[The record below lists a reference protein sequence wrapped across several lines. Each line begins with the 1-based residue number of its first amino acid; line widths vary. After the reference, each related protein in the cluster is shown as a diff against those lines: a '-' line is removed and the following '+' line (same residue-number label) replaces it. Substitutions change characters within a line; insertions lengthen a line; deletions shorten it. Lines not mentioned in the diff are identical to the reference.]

1 MLFSGGASGSSKS
14 KKDDKKEKKVDKNER
29 YEIQEQVFAK
39 WCSWIIDGS
48 NVENFKDIGDNKFL
62 IKLGEYISG
71 KSIPLSNNKH
81 QDIDNVFTT
90 LIPDEEDKIYQI
102 SITEVIEGI
111 PKTVSSMFWQIIQVY
126 WKQFA
131 PPGMKE
137 LKLSEAIK
145 DWCLEACSQYDEI
158 TITDFTSSWRDG
170 MALNALIASYDPTL
184 IDMDKIR
191 NMKGD
196 ERIENAINIAKYK
209 LNVPNLLTTKDFH
222 SEYLDNRSVVLY
234 LMTLYLC
241 LVKETSH
248 DSNEKITKKSSDL
261 KNNDI
266 KMISPETAKALQ
278 NFNQNIQ
285 MTNEEQ
291 QQMHQ
296 EQINQLSSEN
306 QQSSNFINKETPELQ
321 HEQTIRSRKSSSS
334 SQKSISKRRMKKYEE
349 QLKDYESCLEQVL
362 AWLLEAE
369 EELNNMGHVSTI
381 DVEKLKEQFKQH
393 EQFMLSLTQ
402 SQDSVGKVL
411 ARGQHLSQ
419 KLEEEQCTAVISQLL
434 IVNQRWETVREKAME
449 RQTEL
454 QSNLNNLQLKQL
466 NNISIWLD
474 DMENIIKKRQVIAS
488 DIDEIEKQIKDHEDV
503 QEMISIQQ
511 SNIEKLST
519 FVAVIDVEND
529 VSDEAKYDIL
539 EKRLHEVGQ
548 RWIAIC
554 EWAENRANALDG
566 LVELQIQ
573 YREELEG
580 LGKWLT
586 NKEVELGFLKST
598 DILETNED
606 IKQQLELLQKIET
619 DLEEEHS
626 NFVKLSQLCME
637 LVSKYD
643 KTNISE
649 ANKIKKDLD
658 LITSRWDNI
667 VTRLE
672 EYSQALIK
680 SGKTGELYLQSL
692 SSDNEKKLLDS
703 NLGTTIQF
711 PSMEMSYCITT
722 SPSSKEKVQKQED
735 ESPKSEMNI
744 VDDFVHMVGE
754 LNDDIQ
760 PLYDWQRTFTMN
772 LTPET
777 LPIMIQ
783 VCQKKLNEIKVAE
796 VKVEKLQNKLIDIE
810 EGCLSK
816 ENLQIVNDVFD
827 NFMKK
832 WGSIVKKIS
841 ECLENLTEKNIDLEK
856 SAQIASNLNDWL
868 TKIENIL
875 SEITKITEPDQRIYR
890 LKKIADQLDSQEKNL
905 VYLQKTLP
913 NSEKV
918 KKLQHRMIS
927 ILTSIQKYQQNE
939 SKATLDE
946 WFNKMEQNL
955 KVGDIFP
962 GNTEFLNDELNKVER
977 LITEML
983 ETKKRNSDNN
993 ELCDRIDK
1001 LVKNGNSK
1009 KHIIIENISKT
1020 QQINYKYEKSLEKS
1034 NELKCELD
1042 NLKKSNESLSVLEKQ
1057 FKLLRDKITSES
1069 QVKDEIIKLL
1079 NDINFKI
1086 SRTNNS
1092 KKEELSNTI
1101 NDMIKNIKENWNV
1114 LDLEID
1120 EHLNCLIKEQRK
1132 ICETEFK
1139 NLKEL
1144 VEKLEKCMNASSD
1157 ASDAEELSEFL
1168 DELEH
1173 LLEKIEKVSK
1183 QLNSVIPS
1191 ESCSLKNEVEKFI
1204 VHKEAIVASAN
1215 RRINT
1220 LQSAVNTCDKF
1231 ESDLCKFQNWCTNV
1245 GYILSKRVS
1254 EDVYATDVP
1263 HEYKGSMIDG
1273 NLIEQITK
1281 EFEDN
1286 QKFLK
1291 DLDTFIEKSKSQF
1304 QSNDRLRILLE
1315 HSTSQLNELKTKFE
1329 EFKKPVMFNNSVNR
1343 ILRRLSDIENT
1354 VDDLTCC
1361 SVNDMEYNLNHCQQ
1375 LVIELQEIEKELVE
1389 LNNKK
1394 QNFIDCETLS
1404 KDEAEGLEHKFDY
1417 ARNCCKNHI
1426 ERCEMAEHKLIKC
1439 KEYLEK
1445 IDFEK
1450 ETVNKIL
1457 KDAENPVLSYTA
1469 DELKNLLIEAKKSI
1483 DKIDEF
1489 NCLIIENGFK
1499 SNIDFD
1505 DILEK
1510 YGNIQKLFDAECFEQ
1525 EKMDTDNWDTL
1536 LECVTKYKDELDSFL
1551 NSLNDI
1557 EGIDLR
1563 KALFNQRELKN
1574 LYNDKVTFLMHVKPE
1589 LSEKLLLE
1597 MNEINNKWNSL
1608 EKQINIEDSPVPSK
1622 ILRCNSD
1629 SSEEGII
1636 STVMEYLETPKL
1648 IENDTEFNFG
1658 NDNIETMTFQEKVSK
1673 LNEVFK
1679 QAEESLDFQKYPIKD
1694 FVDWKERINIFN
1706 QWLDKWNPTVN
1717 EVLNEGRELAENGRS
1732 ELDVHDALD
1741 KLDNVVEISSNIKEI
1756 LEKNEK
1762 NLNNMMNDWNAYE
1775 TEIKKLSEDVEELKN
1790 NEIDNINNAKETQ
1803 EKLNQFVKKI
1813 EDMNT
1818 QWFKMQKNLPGNEDR
1833 IAEERRIQ
1841 SIKQDIFNI
1850 GEQINNFINFEIK
1863 NKEPSLEKSDKS
1875 IKEENSLGMSLHMDV
1890 CESEDDDE
1898 SIHLSSHLSPDGNIN
1913 KLYSNLDNIEDYF
1926 NEPEVLPYDGLEEKA
1941 MKLQTIATKLGES
1954 EGFVEANQM
1963 TMRMSESAEAMK
1975 RIKNLKLRL
1984 EKRKR
1989 HIAERSAILLSL
2001 KSLLGQTENVI
2012 TNHLLRVVKC
2022 SDERE
2027 ITPDLNELEEEQN
2040 ECDSALAK
2048 SAVLLRQCEN
2058 KINPILDQLS
2068 EKDKQN
2074 IKSQL
2079 EKLKQ
2084 NFLTSEEIIKKK
2096 RGKLENRLSDESK
2109 LFGILETLEFWC
2121 EECKSYLSIMPN
2133 PLDEED
2139 ILNVKNKIEQRSN
2152 EYDEKITTFHNL
2164 ENLKNRFVA
2173 LDCIDNDIKHK
2184 MRRDVSN
2191 IGTKITDLRLDFR
2204 ASLTQLETLYVEC
2217 REYSTKYEEVKSWL
2231 DIVKKNLENAETA
2244 KIYTPNIHEFLKY
2257 QKENEEVIYPK
2268 LKILE
2273 NKWNNVK
2280 KKLNDTTMVNIT
2292 NNNFDDLQLQYN
2304 MTTENLNSFVHLH
2317 IQDKDDS
2324 IENDDDFYHHQL
2336 LSAISEVDENKSIHS
2351 NVKISQND
2359 TTDNDKT
2366 TIPPVQDIIELPM
2379 TESFY
2384 SSQTNES
2391 KEASKPKFNVR
2402 ELAMLDTIMN
2412 IRHWINETER
2422 DASITV
2428 DITDQMKQ
2436 KDLIDKIQNLI
2447 DELKVR
2453 QLESLRIFD
2462 TSTEQEIKE
2471 KAEIC
2476 QGDINRIT
2484 GQCQR
2489 RKAQLKEMIDSSRC
2503 WDIVRSDIE
2512 AWLMEGNDLLN
2523 NSSNVNELSDI
2534 ALKEQ
2539 LRAVN
2544 MLMDQLKEYKQKM
2557 KKVNKMSDDLLDN
2570 YKIDDGHNLS
2580 HIISKLN
2587 TKWNK
2592 FNDNIRVRKAVLESS
2607 IRSRNDFQAALESF
2621 EKWLN
2626 ENEEKIGIL
2635 YVETESSQGLKSC
2648 VKRKELLKKQ
2658 NECDIGI
2665 QGNQEVISSLRQIG
2679 FKIIG
2684 SLDDE
2689 KEKISLREKLE
2700 DFDERWQKLIK
2711 HHSIIKERLE
2721 AAQEESEKLTNNL
2734 SDLLY
2739 WIEEKNVILNKEQPI
2754 GGELALVIKQNDV
2767 VKNINKE
2774 IEGREMK
2781 VTDTIELAYSFL
2793 MQHNLRPNLYTKS
2806 VLDNNNDTIDDKTEI
2821 TEREE
2826 RRIGLKI
2833 LADCER
2839 LKTDWKNLKNKCNE
2853 WGKVVEEAHL
2863 EMQSLD
2869 RAIAESLLAIS
2880 EIEAE
2885 IKKRKPVHELR
2896 LEQLKDGLIDNGI
2909 LKRQIQ
2915 EASIHIDD
2923 MNDAGG
2929 RIQASDIVMTS
2940 SLRSQINAV
2949 NERYAL
2955 LKREISI
2962 RQAALERAFEDF
2974 GPSSEHFLIE
2984 SCQSPWQRA
2993 ISKCNQLPYYIN
3005 HDTEVTQWDHPVMVD
3020 IMEQVQTFNQVKFSA
3035 YRTAMKLRA
3044 LQKRLCLDLIDMKQ
3058 LDKAFAKITSTD
3070 IGEACGVEQMVTS
3083 LVIIFE
3089 ELAKTHPEKIRN
3101 VPMAVDLTI
3110 NLMLNIFDGCR
3121 DGFMRLISFKIILIV
3136 FCKASLEDKYKY
3148 LFSLIATPNGV
3159 EPKRL
3164 AVLFYDLIHIPK
3176 YLGEA
3181 AAFGGSNIE
3190 PSVRSCFEHNKF
3202 PHTLN
3207 IDNFLQWLKKEPQ
3220 SLVWL
3225 PVMHR
3230 LASAEYAKHQAKC
3243 NVCKMFPIIGLRYR
3257 CLHCFNFDMCQNCF
3271 FSQRTAKN
3279 HKLVHPMQEYCVPTT
3294 SGDDVRDFGF
3304 MMRNKIRGLKPKV
3317 GYLPVNTV
3325 DEGKPIENRQVVPN
3339 NPITENIH
3347 HRMYSFAQKLSKND
3361 DSSSGI
3367 ECNIEE
3373 KNLNSNENGNEYI
3386 GMDDSVVLNW
3396 KRDNERKSEDVKS
3409 PIQLIN
3415 QVDQM
3420 HKEELDQVLHK
3431 LQLENIELKR
3441 ELEKKRQVS
3450 NLRSTPNISQL
3461 GKGIYGSG
3469 HKQYNTFGRYE
3480 SSKRSDK
3487 NLSNGSLPPIVPLHQ
3502 SKGSYDGYV
3511 NHMKRSGSV
3520 ITQGSQLLSQNMN
3533 QHASLQNVEPQNI
3546 SDEQALIEEART
3558 LRLHKH
3564 RLEQRSK
3571 VLEEQNKQLETQ
3583 LERIRKMI
3591 STRKSSEPQLLSSPA
3606 LDSHQNLYEC
3616 RDMNALTTDDEES
3629 CDNGLHKN
3637 RMEAL
3642 IGTCDELGRAM
3653 QNLVYNVV
3661 ATEATDEDIDENE
3674 DIINGN

>member
-1 MLFSGGASGSSKS
+1 MLFSGGASGSSKP
-14 KKDDKKEKKVDKNER
+14 KKDDRKEKKVDKNER
-29 YEIQEQVFAK
+29 YEIQEQVFSR
-39 WCSWIIDGS
+39 WCSWLIEGS
-48 NVENFKDIGDNKFL
+48 NVESFKDIGDHKFL

-71 KSIPLSNNKH
+71 KSIPFSNHRH

-90 LIPDEEDKIYQI
+90 LIPDQEDKIYQI
-102 SITEVIEGI
+102 SITEVIEGV
-111 PKTVSSMFWQIIQVY
+111 PKTVSSMFWQLIQIY
-126 WKQFA
+126 WKEFA
-131 PPGMKE
+131 PPGMNE
-137 LKLSEAIK
+137 LKLSDAIK
-145 DWCLEACSQYDEI
+145 NWCLEACSRYDEI
-158 TITDFTSSWRDG
+158 TISDFTSSWRDG
-170 MALNALIASYDPTL
+170 IALNALIASYDPTL
-184 IDMDKIR
+184 IDMDEIR
-191 NMKGD
+191 GMKGD

-209 LNVPNLLTTKDFH
+209 LNVPKLLTTKDFH

-241 LVKETSH
+241 LVKETSQE
-248 DSNEKITKKSSDL
+248 SIEKQSKKSSDIRS
-261 KNNDI
+261 NEI
-266 KMISPETAKALQ
+266 KMISPETANALQ

-296 EQINQLSSEN
+296 EQINQLSSDN
-306 QQSSNFINKETPELQ
+306 QQSSHVTNKESSDLQPE
-321 HEQTIRSRKSSSS
+321 HTVRSRKSSSS
-334 SQKSISKRRMKKYEE
+334 SQKSINKRRMKKYEE

-362 AWLLEAE
+362 AWLLDAE
-369 EELNNMGHVSTI
+369 EELNNMGYVSTT

-419 KLEEEQCTAVISQLL
+419 KLEEEQCSAVISQLL

-454 QSNLNNLQLKQL
+454 QSNLNSLQLEQL
-466 NNISIWLD
+466 NEISRWLD
-474 DMENIIKKRQVIAS
+474 DMEEMIKNRQNIS
-488 DIDEIEKQIKDHEDV
+488 NDISEIEMEIKDHEDI
-503 QEMISIQQ
+503 QEMISVQQ

-519 FVAVIDVEND
+519 FVAVIDVD
-529 VSDEAKYDIL
+529 SDSSDEAKYDIL

-548 RWIAIC
+548 RWITIC

-566 LVELQIQ
+566 LVELQIE

-586 NKEVELGFLKST
+586 IKEVELGLLKST
-598 DILETNED
+598 DFLKTDED
-606 IKQQLELLQKIET
+606 VKQQLKLLQKIET

-672 EYSQALIK
+672 EHSQTLIK
-680 SGKTGELYLQSL
+680 SGKTGELQLQPL
-692 SSDNEKKLLDS
+692 NLENEKNLLDS

-722 SPSSKEKVQKQED
+722 SPSSEEKPKKEEEELPQT
-735 ESPKSEMNI
+735 EMNI
-744 VDDFVHMVGE
+744 VDEFVHMVGE

-783 VCQKKLNEIKVAE
+783 ICQKKLNEIKAAE
-796 VKVEKLQNKLIDIE
+796 LKVEKLQNKLLAIE
-810 EGCLSK
+810 DEGLSQ
-816 ENLQIVNDVFD
+816 ENFQIVNDVFD

-832 WGSIVKKIS
+832 WSSIVKKIS
-841 ECLENLTEKNIDLEK
+841 ECLGILTEKNIDLEK
-856 SAQIASNLNDWL
+856 SAQIASNLDNWL
-868 TKIENIL
+868 TKIESVLN
-875 SEITKITEPDQRIYR
+875 EITKIPEPDQRIHR

-918 KKLQHRMIS
+918 KRLQHRMIS
-927 ILTSIQKYQQNE
+927 ILTSIQQYQQNE
-939 SKATLDE
+939 SKATLNE
-946 WFNKMEQNL
+946 WFSKMEQNL
-955 KVGDIFP
+955 KTGDIFP
-962 GNTEFLNDELNKVER
+962 GNVEYLNDELDKVER
-977 LITEML
+977 LTTEML
-983 ETKKRNSDNN
+983 ETKKRNTDNK

-1001 LVKNGNSK
+1001 LVKSANSK
-1009 KHIIIENISKT
+1009 KHIIIENINKT
-1020 QQINYKYEKSLEKS
+1020 QQINYKYEKILEKS

-1042 NLKKSNESLSVLEKQ
+1042 GLKKSNESLSVLEKQ
-1057 FKLLRDKITSES
+1057 FKLLRDKISSES
-1069 QVKDEIIKLL
+1069 QTKDEIIELL
-1079 NDINFKI
+1079 NDINLKI
-1086 SRTNNS
+1086 LRSHNS
-1092 KKEELSNTI
+1092 KKEELSSHFDEI
-1101 NDMIKNIKENWNV
+1101 IKNINENWNV

-1120 EHLNCLIKEQRK
+1120 EHLNCLVKEQRK
-1132 ICETEFK
+1132 ICETELK

-1144 VEKLEKCMNASSD
+1144 VEKLEKCMNSSSD

-1191 ESCSLKNEVEKFI
+1191 ENCSLKSEVEKFI
-1204 VHKEAIVASAN
+1204 VHKEAIIASAN

-1220 LQSAVNTCDKF
+1220 LQLAVNTCDKF

-1245 GYILSKRVS
+1245 GHILSKRVS
-1254 EDVYATDVP
+1254 EDVYASDVP
-1263 HEYKGSMIDG
+1263 HEYKVGMIDG
-1273 NLIEQITK
+1273 NLIEQIAK
-1281 EFEDN
+1281 EFDDN

-1304 QSNDRLRILLE
+1304 QSNDRLRVLLE

-1343 ILRRLSDIENT
+1343 ILRRLSDIGST

-1361 SVNDMEYNLNHCQQ
+1361 SVDDMEYNLNHCQQ
-1375 LVIELQEIEKELVE
+1375 LVIELQEMEKELEE

-1394 QNFIDCETLS
+1394 QNLIDCETVS
-1404 KDEAEGLEHKFDY
+1404 EDEAKGLEHKFDY
-1417 ARNCCKNHI
+1417 ARNCCKLHI

-1439 KEYLEK
+1439 KEYVEK

-1450 ETVNKIL
+1450 RSVDKIL
-1457 KDAENPVLSYTA
+1457 KDIENPVLSITA
-1469 DELKNLLIEAKKSI
+1469 GEIKNLLIEAKKSI

-1489 NCLIIENGFK
+1489 NCLIIDNGFK
-1499 SNIDFD
+1499 SNINFD
-1505 DILEK
+1505 DILER
-1510 YGNIQKLFDAECFEQ
+1510 YGNVQKSFDADCFEQ
-1525 EKMDTDNWDTL
+1525 EKMDIDNWDAL
-1536 LECVTKYKDELDSFL
+1536 LDRVIEYKDEINSFL
-1551 NSLNDI
+1551 NSLKDV

-1589 LSEKLLLE
+1589 LSDKLLLE
-1597 MNEINNKWNSL
+1597 MNEINNRWNSL
-1608 EKQINIEDSPVPSK
+1608 EHKINIEDSPVPSK

-1629 SSEEGII
+1629 SSEEGIVSI
-1636 STVMEYLETPKL
+1636 AMEYSEVPKL
-1648 IENDTEFNFG
+1648 IENDTEFYSDDENVRK
-1658 NDNIETMTFQEKVSK
+1658 MPFQEKVSK

-1679 QAEESLDFQKYPIKD
+1679 QAEESLNFQKYPIKD
-1694 FVDWKERINIFN
+1694 FVDWKERVDNFN
-1706 QWLDKWNPTVN
+1706 KWLDKWNPTVN
-1717 EVLNEGRELAENGRS
+1717 EVLDEGRQLAENGRS

-1741 KLDNVVEISSNIKEI
+1741 KLDNVVEMSSNIKET
-1756 LEKNEK
+1756 LEENEE
-1762 NLNNMMNDWNAYE
+1762 NLNNMLDDWEIYE
-1775 TEIKKLSEDVEELKN
+1775 TEIKELSENVEKLKN
-1790 NEIDNINNAKETQ
+1790 NEIDNIVKAKETQ
-1803 EKLNQFVKKI
+1803 EKLNKFVKKV

-1833 IAEERRIQ
+1833 IGEERRIQ
-1841 SIKQDIFNI
+1841 IIKQDIFDI
-1850 GEQINNFINFEIK
+1850 GEQIKNFINLEIR
-1863 NKEPSLEKSDKS
+1863 NKESSIEKCDKQTKDTS
-1875 IKEENSLGMSLHMDV
+1875 SLGLSLNMDV
-1890 CESEDDDE
+1890 CESDDDDG
-1898 SIHLSSHLSPDGNIN
+1898 SIHLTSHLSPDGNII
-1913 KLYSNLDNIEDYF
+1913 KLYSNLNNIEEYF
-1926 NEPEVLPYDGLEEKA
+1926 NEPEILPYDGLEEKA
-1941 MKLQTIATKLGES
+1941 MKLQAIAIKLGES

-1963 TMRMSESAEAMK
+1963 TMDISESDEAMR
-1975 RIKNLKLRL
+1975 RIKNLKLKL

-1989 HIAERSAILLSL
+1989 QIAERSAILLSL
-2001 KSLLGQTENVI
+2001 KSLIGQTENVI
-2012 TNHLLRVVKC
+2012 TNHLLRVVK
-2022 SDERE
+2022 SDDGRE
-2027 ITPDLNELEEEQN
+2027 DTPDLNELEEEQN

-2058 KINPILDQLS
+2058 KVGPILDQLS

-2079 EKLKQ
+2079 ERLKQ
-2084 NFLTSEEIIKKK
+2084 NFLSSEEIVKKK
-2096 RGKLENRLSDESK
+2096 RGKLENRLSDETK

-2139 ILNVKNKIEQRSN
+2139 LANTKNKIEQLSS
-2152 EYDEKITTFHNL
+2152 EYEEKLATFHNL

-2173 LDCIDNDIKHK
+2173 LDCVNNDIKHK

-2191 IGTKITDLRLDFR
+2191 IGTKITDLQLNFR
-2204 ASLTQLETLYVEC
+2204 ASLTQLETLFVEC
-2217 REYSTKYEEVKSWL
+2217 REYSIKYEEIKNWL
-2231 DIVKKNLENAETA
+2231 DIVKNNLENAETA
-2244 KIYTPNIHEFLKY
+2244 KIYTPNMHEFLKY
-2257 QKENEEVIYPK
+2257 QKENKEFICPK

-2273 NKWNNVK
+2273 NKWNDVK
-2280 KKLNDTTMVNIT
+2280 KKINDTTMINMT

-2304 MTTENLNSFVHLH
+2304 MIIENLNCFVHLH
-2317 IQDKDDS
+2317 IQEKDDS
-2324 IENDDDFYHHQL
+2324 PANNDEAYHHQL
-2336 LSAISEVDENKSIHS
+2336 LSAISEADENKFSHS
-2351 NVKISQND
+2351 NVPNSQND
-2359 TTDNDKT
+2359 NIDNDNT
-2366 TIPPVQDIIELPM
+2366 TTVVQQQEIIELPM
-2379 TESFY
+2379 TNSSY
-2384 SSQTNES
+2384 SLKTNES
-2391 KEASKPKFNVR
+2391 KDLYKSKFSVR
-2402 ELAMLDTIMN
+2402 EMAMLDTIMN

-2422 DASITV
+2422 NASITV
-2428 DITDQMKQ
+2428 DITDQIKQ
-2436 KDLIDKIQNLI
+2436 KELIDKIQNFI

-2471 KAEIC
+2471 KAELC
-2476 QGDINRIT
+2476 QADINRIT

-2489 RKAQLKEMIDSSRC
+2489 RKNQLKEMIDSSRT
-2503 WDIVRSDIE
+2503 WDIIRSNVE
-2512 AWLMEGNDLLN
+2512 AWLIEGNDLLN
-2523 NSSNVNELSDI
+2523 NSPNVNELSDI

-2539 LRAVN
+2539 LRAVDITI
-2544 MLMDQLKEYKQKM
+2544 DQLKEYKQKM

-2607 IRSRNDFQAALESF
+2607 IRSRNDFQSALESF

-2626 ENEEKIGIL
+2626 ENEEKVGNL
-2635 YVETESSQGLKSC
+2635 YIETESSQRLKSC
-2648 VKRKELLKKQ
+2648 VKRKELLKKE

-2684 SLDDE
+2684 SLDDD
-2689 KEKISLREKLE
+2689 KEKVLLREKLE
-2700 DFDERWQKLIK
+2700 DFEERWQKLIK

-2754 GGELALVIKQNDV
+2754 GGELALVIKQSEV
-2767 VKNINKE
+2767 VKNINRE

-2806 VLDNNNDTIDDKTEI
+2806 VLDNNNDPIDEKTE
-2821 TEREE
+2821 TAEREE

-2869 RAIAESLLAIS
+2869 RAMAESLLAIS

-2929 RIQASDIVMTS
+2929 RIQASDIVITS
-2940 SLRSQINAV
+2940 GLRSQINAV

-3020 IMEQVQTFNQVKFSA
+3020 VMEQVQTFNQVKFSA

-3070 IGEACGVEQMVTS
+3070 IGEACGVELMVTS
-3083 LVIIFE
+3083 LVLIFE
-3089 ELAKTHPEKIRN
+3089 ELAKIHPEKIRN

-3148 LFSLIATPNGV
+3148 LFSLITTPNGV
-3159 EPKRL
+3159 DPKRL

-3190 PSVRSCFEHNKF
+3190 PSVRSCFEHSKF

-3339 NPITENIH
+3339 NPATENIH
-3347 HRMYSFAQKLSKND
+3347 HRIYSFAQKLSKND
-3361 DSSSGI
+3361 DSGSKI

-3373 KNLNSNENGNEYI
+3373 KNLNDNEHEYI

-3396 KRDNERKSEDVKS
+3396 KRDTERKSDDVKS

-3450 NLRSTPNISQL
+3450 NLRSTPNISQI
-3461 GKGIYGSG
+3461 GRGVYGSG
-3469 HKQYNTFGRYE
+3469 YKQYNTFGRYE
-3480 SSKRSDK
+3480 SSKRNDR
-3487 NLSNGSLPPIVPLHQ
+3487 NLSNGSLPPVVPLHQ
-3502 SKGSYDGYV
+3502 SKGSYDGYG
-3511 NHMKRSGSV
+3511 NHMRRSGSV
-3520 ITQGSQLLSQNMN
+3520 VTQGSLFSNQKMN
-3533 QHASLQNVEPQNI
+3533 QHASLQNVDPPNI

-3583 LERIRKMI
+3583 LDRIRKMI
-3591 STRKSSEPQLLSSPA
+3591 TTRKSTEPQLSSPM
-3606 LDSHQNLYEC
+3606 LDNLQNPYEC

-3629 CDNGLHKN
+3629 CDNGLRKN